1 MICCLNYELQRRTG
15 YKGKNN
21 GIVPCQKVVTV
32 QSWQR
37 YLRVDMKPAMSGERR
52 HVYFSEWEGTPELC
66 DTRFWA
72 GRRQKYDLYH
82 HSDFS
87 SLSNF
92 LVKTKLLFFSR
103 IKASP

>member
-21 GIVPCQKVVTV
+21 GIVTCEKVV
-32 QSWQR
+32 SLQR

-82 HSDFS
+82 PRDFF
-87 SLSNF
+87 LTSNL
-92 LVKTKLLFFSR
+92 LVFSKNKTSF
-103 IKASP
+103 PE

>member
-1 MICCLNYELQRRTG
+1 MICCLNYELQRRTR

-21 GIVPCQKVVTV
+21 GIVTCEKVV
-32 QSWQR
+32 SLQR

-52 HVYFSEWEGTPELC
+52 HVYFSEWEGTPGLC
-66 DTRFWA
+66 DTRFRA

-82 HSDFS
+82 QSDFS
-87 SLSNF
+87 LRSNF
-92 LVKTKLLFFSR
+92 LVKTKLLVFSR